1 MSNQLKTVLFLGAL
15 TAILIWFGNVI
26 GGTEGMMVALA
37 MVAIMNFVVT
47 GFRIN
52 RAADVWRPGSDPPAG
67 PGTQRHGGGL
77 GPGRFMIKVFLTLG

>member
-37 MVAIMNFVVT
+37 MVAIMNFVSYW
-47 GFRIN
+47 F
-52 RAADVWRPGSDPPAG
+52 SDKIVLRMYDAQEATPQQAPERSAMVG
-67 PGTQRHGGGL
+67 DL
-77 GPGRFMIKVFLTLG
+77 GRVDS